1 MECDAE
7 DVENIEV
14 DYYFTTMFASAL
26 PTNVYFPSFISLL
39 FFVLLPFFFPLFRF
53 TSFSPVFFYTVS
65 RDAIRK
71 KIFNSLFYLYVKLKS
86 RNRSIKP
93 DGEAVREA
101 ERCFDINRASFNLAL
116 NALVSILFEYHV
128 FSWRTK
134 EEDCRERDSPGC
146 DLSIEK
152 NWTG

>member
-26 PTNVYFPSFISLL
+26 PTNVYFPSFISIVFCSSPL
-39 FFVLLPFFFPLFRF
+39 LLPAVPFYFFFSSLFLYRL
-53 TSFSPVFFYTVS
+53 S
-65 RDAIRK
+65 RCNTK
-71 KIFNSLFYLYVKLKS
+71 KKFNSLFYLNVKLKS
-86 RNRSIKP
+86 RNRSIEP

-134 EEDCRERDSPGC
+134 EGDCRERASPGC

-152 NWTG
+152 N